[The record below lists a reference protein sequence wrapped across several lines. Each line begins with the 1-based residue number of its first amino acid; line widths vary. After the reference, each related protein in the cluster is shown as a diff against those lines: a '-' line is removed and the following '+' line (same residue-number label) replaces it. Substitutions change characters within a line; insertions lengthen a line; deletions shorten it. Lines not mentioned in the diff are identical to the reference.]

1 VKTLVDYSTN
11 KKTDILKRFLHFY
24 LAVTWILCYICIYK
38 QYDIVIVNAVT
49 RWGSYVKTNHV
60 SLDVTQHS
68 NVKTVK
74 LYIVWMA
81 LFFDQKNMHIKW
93 SLKKL
98 FSKISILKS
107 IIEHKEIARIQNIQT
122 YLVNYSDVKVYMF
135 RYEISLF
142 KIQL

>member
-1 VKTLVDYSTN
+1 MKTLVDYSTN

-68 NVKTVK
+68 NVKTI
-74 LYIVWMA
+74 YIENPMIA
-81 LFFDQKNMHIKW
+81 KW
-93 SLKKL
+93 CHVV
-98 FSKISILKS
+98 I
-107 IIEHKEIARIQNIQT
+107 
-122 YLVNYSDVKVYMF
+122 YYY
-135 RYEISLF
+135 
-142 KIQL
+142 